1 MQKKA
6 YHMFSLLV
14 FVTLVSFTSKCSKGG
29 DPEPPPSNPCIYLG
43 TDTCLQASKT
53 TVSINLSS
61 EKQTIHS
68 FGASDCWTTK
78 FIGKWANE
86 QKKNQVA
93 DLLFSTDTAADGSPK
108 GIALSLWR
116 FNIGGGSFEQGDTS
130 MIATDW
136 RREECFLKSDGS
148 YDWNK
153 QAGARWFLQAAKQR
167 NVKYSLGFSLTP
179 PVQMTK
185 NNRAFNGSG
194 GTTLNIKD
202 GKLGEYAD
210 FMAEVTKHFQ
220 FDYLSPVNEPQWT
233 WGQATGA
240 SQEGTQALN
249 SEVAEL
255 TKLLSQKLNGTSHKI
270 VIGEAG
276 QWNFLFGN
284 NNDGRGDQ
292 VSQFFSPGSL
302 NYVGNLPNVA
312 HTISGH
318 SYFTTCP
325 DDNMINVRQ
334 QLVNKINQVDA
345 TLETWQ
351 TEFGILGNICNVY
364 NGSPRNVGI
373 DYGLYVAKVLHHD
386 LAIAN
391 VSSWHWWLAVSPY
404 NYSDALVYINAPSG
418 SINVDQCKD
427 DGIVLDSKQLWAF
440 GGYARFIRPGMKRVS
455 VNVQGISDALTAAN
469 NLMVSAYKDALN
481 KRLVL
486 VVINPKTT
494 EKTLQLSGEGT
505 ALTVTNNS
513 VNAYITDA
521 NRSMK
526 KLVMPANDI
535 KIPPMSIVTL
545 TANYQ

>member
-1 MQKKA
+1 
-6 YHMFSLLV
+6 MFSLLV
-14 FVTLVSFTSKCSKGG
+14 FLGLVSFTSKCSKGG
-29 DPEPPPSNPCIYLG
+29 GEEPPPPNPCIYLG
-43 TDTCLQASKT
+43 TDTCLQQSKT
-53 TVSINLSS
+53 TVSINLSA

-93 DLLFSTDTAADGSPK
+93 DLLFSMDTAADGSPK

-130 MIATDW
+130 QIATDW
-136 RREECFLKSDGS
+136 RREECFLSKDGNYNWS
-148 YDWNK
+148 K
-153 QAGARWFLQAAKQR
+153 QAGQQWFLQAAKQR

-179 PVQMTK
+179 PVFMTK
-185 NNRAFNGSG
+185 NNRGFNGSG
-194 GTTLNIKD
+194 GTSLNIQD
-202 GKLGEYAD
+202 GKLDAYAG

-220 FDYLSPVNEPQWT
+220 FDFLSPVNEPQWT
-233 WGQATGA
+233 WGQPTGA
-240 SQEGTQALN
+240 AQEGTQALN
-249 SEVAEL
+249 TEVAPL
-255 TKLLSQKLNGTSHKI
+255 TKLLSQKLNGTPHKI

-284 NNDGRGDQ
+284 NTDGRGDQ
-292 VSQFFSPGSL
+292 VSQFFNASSA
-302 NYVGNLPNVA
+302 NYIGNLPNVA

-325 DDNMINVRQ
+325 DDNMINTRQ
-334 QLVNKINQVDA
+334 QLVSKINQVDA

-364 NGSPRNVGI
+364 NGSPRNLSI

-391 VSSWHWWLAVSPY
+391 ISSWHWWLAVSPY

-440 GGYARFIRPGMKRVS
+440 GSYARFIRPGMKRVNVS
-455 VNVQGISDALTAAN
+455 VQGIGDALTAAN
-469 NLMVSAYKDALN
+469 NLMVSAYKDAAS
-481 KRLVL
+481 KKLVL

-494 EKTLQLSGEGT
+494 EKVLQLAGEGATLQ
-505 ALTVTNNS
+505 VTNNS
-513 VNAYITDA
+513 LNAYITDA
-521 NRSMK
+521 SRNMK
-526 KLVMPANDI
+526 KTVMTANDI
-535 KIPPMSIVTL
+535 KIPPQSIVTL
-545 TANYQ
+545 TGNYQ